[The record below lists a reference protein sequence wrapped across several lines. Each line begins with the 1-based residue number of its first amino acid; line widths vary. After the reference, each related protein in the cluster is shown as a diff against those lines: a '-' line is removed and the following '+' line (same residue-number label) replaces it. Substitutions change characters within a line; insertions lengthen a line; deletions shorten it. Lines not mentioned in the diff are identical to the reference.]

1 MRDRGQRPS
10 TLTGVS
16 VSDPGRGGDGDLKG
30 QLDLDLKLHFDLT
43 GDLFSRG
50 AGRELK
56 GRKGQPDV
64 DEVKRV
70 DVVLGV
76 IPGSRARSNVQLC
89 GGEVTLEGLRERRE
103 EEVSFE
109 ILSASL
115 FLVFKLEFLVDVAV
129 LVPLSSKIVSPA
141 CLFIC
146 NWNRVADQDVSH
158 FRCAPRYFPLHTK
171 RRTLSRRNK
180 VSPKYEKAPASLFGR

>member
-1 MRDRGQRPS
+1 MNFPGPSLRDRGQRPF
-10 TLTGVS
+10 TFAGVS
-16 VSDPGRGGDGDLKG
+16 VSDPRRGGDGDLKG
-30 QLDLDLKLHFDLT
+30 QLDLDLKLHFDLA
-43 GDLFSRG
+43 GDLVSRG

-89 GGEVTLEGLRERRE
+89 GGEVTLEGLCERRE

-129 LVPLSSKIVSPA
+129 LVPLSSQIVSPA

-158 FRCAPRYFPLHTK
+158 FRFAPRFFSSTSK
-171 RRTLSRRNK
+171 KKNFAQAK
-180 VSPKYEKAPASLFGR
+180 